1 MSAHPVLINGQ
12 WRPSS
17 GKETF
22 QAVNP
27 ANKQPIPGDFPISPW
42 SEIEEVIRCSA
53 EAAAAVRG
61 WPGERFAAFLEDF
74 ASRIEAKSAEIVAIA
89 HAETG
94 LAVEPRLKTAELPRT
109 VNQLRQAAACARDG
123 SWVTATIDTKSN
135 IRAQFG
141 PIGPVVVFGPNNF
154 PYAYNGIA
162 GGDFASA
169 VAAGNPVIAKG
180 HSSHPGT
187 TLLLAQL
194 CQEAAVA
201 TGMPAGFVQ
210 LIYRTSHADGYKLV
224 SHPLIGASGYTGAR
238 STGLALKEAADKG
251 GKPFYCEL
259 SSVNPVF
266 VLPGALQERLQT
278 VVDDF
283 TASCLMG
290 AGQFCTN
297 PGLVVVPEGPA
308 GEQFISAVAA
318 KFEAAPVG
326 TMLSGGVE
334 SNFRAGLIALQQA
347 GASVV
352 CGNKPVDDKRCCYAN
367 TLLRVSG
374 ADYLKNPHGLQAEA
388 FGNAS
393 LIIVAKDLA
402 QMIAISKTLEGNL
415 TGCLYTDTQ
424 GSDDAAYDQLAP
436 WVRQTVGRLLND
448 KMPTGVAVVSSMNHG
463 GPFPATGHPG
473 FTAVGFPASIHRFA
487 MLQSYDNVRAH
498 RLPVALQNKNPTGKQ
513 WRLID
518 GQWSQADVG

>member
-42 SEIEEVIRCSA
+42 SEIEEAIRCSA

-74 ASRIEAKSAEIVAIA
+74 ASRIEVRAADIVAIA

-109 VNQLRQAAACARDG
+109 VNQLRQAATCARDG

-141 PIGPVVVFGPNNF
+141 PIGPVVVFGRNNF

-194 CQEAAVA
+194 CQEAAAA

-224 SHPLIGASGYTGAR
+224 SHPLIGASGYTEPAR
-238 STGLALKEAADKG
+238 RGWRSRKLPTRAA
-251 GKPFYCEL
+251 
-259 SSVNPVF
+259 S
-266 VLPGALQERLQT
+266 R
-278 VVDDF
+278 F
-283 TASCLMG
+283 TANS
-290 AGQFCTN
+290 
-297 PGLVVVPEGPA
+297 
-308 GEQFISAVAA
+308 
-318 KFEAAPVG
+318 
-326 TMLSGGVE
+326 
-334 SNFRAGLIALQQA
+334 
-347 GASVV
+347 
-352 CGNKPVDDKRCCYAN
+352 
-367 TLLRVSG
+367 
-374 ADYLKNPHGLQAEA
+374 
-388 FGNAS
+388 
-393 LIIVAKDLA
+393 
-402 QMIAISKTLEGNL
+402 
-415 TGCLYTDTQ
+415 
-424 GSDDAAYDQLAP
+424 
-436 WVRQTVGRLLND
+436 
-448 KMPTGVAVVSSMNHG
+448 
-463 GPFPATGHPG
+463 
-473 FTAVGFPASIHRFA
+473 PASTRSLCCRVHCRSGCRRSSTTS
-487 MLQSYDNVRAH
+487 Q
-498 RLPVALQNKNPTGKQ
+498 PVA
-513 WRLID
+513 
-518 GQWSQADVG
+518 